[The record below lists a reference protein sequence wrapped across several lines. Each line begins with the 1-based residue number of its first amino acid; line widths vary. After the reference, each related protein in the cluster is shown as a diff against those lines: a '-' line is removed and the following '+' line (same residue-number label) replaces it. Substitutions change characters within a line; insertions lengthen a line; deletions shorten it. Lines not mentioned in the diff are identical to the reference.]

1 MCPRPGNLDWGLGSI
16 ENYLDGNGQL
26 QSRVTFA
33 RMDRFNRTNH
43 VKDQKGLFL
52 PTSRPHPNQGD
63 HSGTGNGIHLSLVRH
78 FRNEVHRWM
87 DGFIQIMALI
97 LRRKKDL
104 RMRYVRYFNPSHQS
118 LLAITRTAIQSTSHT
133 TFGNRIGTACKLIVR
148 ACLAKLCSQ
157 PHSHCVHA

>member
-1 MCPRPGNLDWGLGSI
+1 MSRLQISRPAVKDKLYSLGNLDWGLGSI

-104 RMRYVRYFNPSHQS
+104 RMRYPLRTCLDTDSDSRLPSYW
-118 LLAITRTAIQSTSHT
+118 LTLTVPPRAIHYPQLGIMTYSEL
-133 TFGNRIGTACKLIVR
+133 G
-148 ACLAKLCSQ
+148 
-157 PHSHCVHA
+157 P